1 MNKSIEGEEK
11 PESDVTDDGFE
22 AITYNV
28 EE

>member
-11 PESDVTDDGFE
+11 PESNVTGNGFE